1 MAYLELNALSTVL
14 CGSFSAKIFLPEMNG
29 LALDDRKHERKYPVL
44 WLLHNEG
51 GMALDFTAMPV
62 EKCAVENGIFI
73 IAPDAQHSLC
83 SNMAYGPKY
92 ENFLSKEF
100 PAICRNN
107 LPISG
112 KAEDNWIG
120 GIGTGAYGAV
130 KAALKYPD
138 VFSGCVAVDGIFDM
152 DKICKKALEGGET
165 DIRHTEE
172 SLRAV
177 FGDIGEFAGSGNDI
191 FTLARQKR
199 SGSFCFALSGKTKY
213 REESIRIAEIVK
225 GTVIEAG
232 NYADEDLAFYEAIK
246 KALDWVCKGKGE

>member
-152 DKICKKALEGGET
+152 DAICKKALNGGDT
-165 DIRHTEE
+165 GICHTTEP
-172 SLRAV
+172 LKAV
-177 FGDIGEFAGSGNDI
+177 FGSIGELAGSRNDI
-191 FTLARQKR
+191 FALAGEGK
-199 SGSFCFALSGKTKY
+199 GGAFGFALSEDWEY
-213 REESIRIAEIVK
+213 MEENLKLSGILE
-225 GTVIEAG
+225 GTVLSSG
-232 NYADEDLAFYEAIK
+232 HYDYRDLQFYEAVK
-246 KALDWVCKGKGE
+246 KGLSWVCGKGEK